1 VKFNVAVLILGLTTG
16 LTYAILSI
24 GLMLIYKSA
33 RFVNFAHGQLG
44 ALSALL
50 VAKAVND
57 RNVNYWLALVLALA
71 LAAAVAALVELVVV
85 RRLFD
90 GPRLVLMVA
99 TIGVAQLLYAVSFL
113 KQLRPDPLRLVQQ
126 GYPTPIDWSVTIGGQ
141 VVGGAQFM
149 ILIFVPLAALALTWL
164 FRSTAVGLRI
174 QAVAANPEAARLAGI
189 SVRRVSTTVWVL
201 AGTLAALTAVLLGP
215 SRGSVNTETLGPG
228 LMARALTVALVA
240 GMTRLPV
247 AFGAGIALGVIEQLV
262 FLNFARGGT
271 TELLVFLLALGALL
285 WRARDL
291 GRVTRRADESLP
303 FTSRPRPL
311 PAELAGRP
319 WARWLRPVGVTTVVA
334 AAAVLPFIPGLDDQ
348 NQAFAYTQV
357 IAYSL
362 VGLSLLVVTGWSGQF
377 SLGQF
382 AFVGIGAYAA
392 SRLAAEGFSLPFN
405 LVVGAVLGAVVAAVV
420 GLPALK
426 IRGLFLGVST
436 LAFAVLAPGWLFNQ
450 RFVTGSSASAVS
462 VPKPRVPG
470 LGEVESLRA
479 LYLIGLLVLVLV
491 AAGLRS
497 VRSSGAGRRFIAVRD
512 NPRAAAAHG
521 LPPAGVNLAGFALSG
536 ALAALGGVLWGYA
549 NANFD
554 ATAFH
559 PSFSLAVL
567 AMVVIGGLG
576 TQAGAVIGASLV
588 FGLPLLLHMKSETIF
603 LLSGALLLLTLLVI
617 PRGLVVLLELGRDVV
632 ARLLDRVF
640 RRRARAA
647 PPEPALVVDLAE
659 PDEES
664 PTPSSEEPN
673 RNRLRNGV
681 RKGGEAQPVALEC
694 TNVSVTF
701 GGLRALEAVT
711 LRVDAGEIVALIG
724 ANGAGKTTLM
734 ECISGFV
741 RPSEGSI
748 RVYGRDLAGLAPEYR
763 PWAGVGRSFQDARLY
778 PGLTVLETVVV
789 AAEHDDHSGLLS
801 CAVRAPWQR
810 WSEREL
816 EGRATAVLETLG
828 LVAYR
833 DVLTADLPTGLRR
846 ACEVACALVLQPRL
860 LLLDEPTAGIPQA
873 DVPAFLPL
881 IRRVRDE
888 LDCALLLIEHDMG
901 VVLGLADRI
910 YALEAGR
917 VIASGPP
924 AEVAQHPA
932 VVATYLGEEQVA
944 IARTL
949 DVTTVG
955 SHRPR

>member
-1 VKFNVAVLILGLTTG
+1 MKFNVAVLILGLTTG

-44 ALSALL
+44 AVSALL

-57 RNVNYWLALVLALA
+57 HHVNYWLALVAALA
-71 LAAAVAALVELVVV
+71 VAAAVAALVELVVV

-99 TIGVAQLLYAVSFL
+99 TIGVAQLLYALSFL
-113 KQLRPDPLRLVQQ
+113 KQLRPDALRLVQQ

-149 ILIFVPLAALALTWL
+149 ILICVPVAALALTWL

-240 GMTRLPV
+240 GMTRLPI
-247 AFGAGIALGVIEQLV
+247 AFGAGIALGVVEQLV

-271 TELLVFLLALGALL
+271 TELVVFLLALAALL

-291 GRVTRRADESLP
+291 GRVTRRADDSLP
-303 FTSRPRPL
+303 FTSRVRPL
-311 PAELAGRP
+311 PAELAARSWVRWFRP
-319 WARWLRPVGVTTVVA
+319 AGLAVVVA
-334 AAAVLPFIPGLDDQ
+334 AAAALPFVPGLDDQ

-382 AFVGIGAYAA
+382 AFVGIGAYTA
-392 SRLAAEGFSLPFN
+392 SRLAAEGYSLPFN
-405 LVVGAVLGAVVAAVV
+405 LVVGAVLGAAVAAVV

-462 VPKPRVPG
+462 VPKARIPG

-479 LYLIGLLVLVLV
+479 LYLVGLVVLVLV
-491 AAGLRS
+491 AASLRA
-497 VRSSGAGRRFIAVRD
+497 VRDSGAGRRFIAVRD

-576 TQAGAVIGASLV
+576 TQAGAVIGAALV

-603 LLSGALLLLTLLVI
+603 LLSGALLLLTLLLI
-617 PRGLVVLLELGRDVV
+617 PRGLVVLVEHARDVI
-632 ARLLDRVF
+632 ARLLDRLFGGRAIEPARIIEIPDTVDDRP
-640 RRRARAA
+640 RRRER
-647 PPEPALVVDLAE
+647 EQPAE
-659 PDEES
+659 HS
-664 PTPSSEEPN
+664 M
-673 RNRLRNGV
+673 
-681 RKGGEAQPVALEC
+681 ALEC
-694 TNVSVTF
+694 TCVTVTF
-701 GGLRALEAVT
+701 GGLRALDQVS
-711 LRVDAGEIVALIG
+711 LRVAASEIVALIG

-748 RVYGRDLAGLAPEYR
+748 LVYGRDLAGLSPEYR

-778 PGLTVLETVVV
+778 PGLTVLETVMV
-789 AAEHDDHSGLLS
+789 AAEHDNHSGLLS
-801 CAVRAPWQR
+801 CAIRAPWER

-816 EGRATAVLETLG
+816 ERKALDVLDALN
-828 LVAYR
+828 LLAYR
-833 DVLTADLPTGLRR
+833 DVPTADLPTGLRR
-846 ACEVACALVLQPRL
+846 ACEVACALVLEPRL

-910 YALEAGR
+910 YALEAGK

-924 AEVAQHPA
+924 AEVAEHPA

-949 DVTTVG
+949 DVTSVG
-955 SHRPR
+955 SDRPR